1 MIVGI
6 HQPNYLP
13 WLAYFRKLAVADRFV
28 FFDNV
33 QMPIGKS
40 LISRNRIK
48 TAQGVRWLTVP
59 THRDSA
65 GASISDTPVVGGPW
79 PRKHCKTIE
88 AAYAGSPWL
97 AEVLDRLD
105 GPLAAA
111 VGGSIADLNIAI
123 IRSLALY
130 LDLADTEFVRAT
142 GMDLQQVGA
151 DTIGEILEKTCA
163 TVYLTGAG
171 AGSMR
176 YLDEAELREHGIE
189 TRLLDPNFGPYPQR
203 HGEFVG
209 ELSILDA
216 LLNCGP
222 EQTRALIMTPT

>member
-13 WLAYFRKLAVADRFV
+13 WLAYFRKIADADRFV

-59 THRDSA
+59 THRDST
-65 GASISDTPVVGGPW
+65 GASISDTPVANGPW
-79 PRKHCKTIE
+79 PRKHQKTIE

-105 GPLAAA
+105 GPLATADD
-111 VGGSIADLNIAI
+111 GSIADLNIAI
-123 IRSLALY
+123 IRSLAQY
-130 LDLADTEFVRAT
+130 LELGDTELLRAT
-142 GMDLQQVGA
+142 DMNLQRHGA
-151 DTIGEILEKTCA
+151 DSIGEILEQSGA

-171 AGSMR
+171 VGSMR
-176 YLDEAELREHGIE
+176 YLDETRLRKQGVE
-189 TRLLDPNFGPYPQR
+189 TRFLDPNFAAYPQR
-203 HGEFVG
+203 HGDFVG

-216 LLNCGP
+216 LLNRGP
-222 EQTRALIMTPT
+222 EQTRALIVTPT